1 MGLVQSIADA
11 ITPVVESAGY
21 FLEDVH
27 VASPGNRCI
36 VTVVVDGTANL
47 NLDEVT
53 VITKEISAIL
63 DESEF
68 LGDTPF
74 TLEVSSPGVDRP
86 LTLPRH
92 WLKNMTRLVRS
103 VMVNGE
109 IITGRVDAVHDESV
123 CVIVEGK
130 VPHKVELPFVEIK
143 RAQVEIEF
151 NRKGDDLS

>member
-1 MGLVQSIADA
+1 MSLVQSITDA

-27 VASPGNRCI
+27 VASPGNRRI
-36 VTVVVDGTANL
+36 VTVVVDGTVSL

-63 DESEF
+63 DVSEF
-68 LGDTPF
+68 LGETPF

-92 WLKNMTRLVRS
+92 WQKNLTRLVRS

-109 IITGRVDAVHDESV
+109 VITGRVDAIHDESV

-130 VPHKVELPFVEIK
+130 APKKVDRIQPK
-143 RAQVEIEF
+143 R
-151 NRKGDDLS
+151 

>member
-1 MGLVQSIADA
+1 MSLVQSITDA
-11 ITPVVESAGY
+11 ITPVVDAAGL

-27 VASPGNRCI
+27 IASPGNRRV
-36 VTVVVDGTANL
+36 VTVVVDGTVNL

-53 VITKEISAIL
+53 AITKEISAIL

-68 LGDTPF
+68 MGTTPF
-74 TLEVSSPGVDRP
+74 TLEVTSPGVDRP
-86 LTLPRH
+86 LVQPRH
-92 WLKNMTRLVRS
+92 WQKNINRLVRS

-109 IITGRVDAVHDESV
+109 VVTGRVDVVHDESV

-130 VPHKVELPFVEIK
+130 TPHKVELPFVEIK

-151 NRKGDDLS
+151 NRKGDDL